1 MAKKSGS
8 KDTAFDPPVAKSAH
22 MPWAATPAM
31 YIGGQAEIDEVDIV
45 ASAMDKKWGVDRL
58 RLLVGVELREKFDR
72 QRFLFNKAI
81 WHGDLEE
88 VRQQARRMIAAWR
101 ALDRQA
107 TEKGA
112 DGLAP
117 EVWEVAL
124 PDGRVAALVRT
135 NGDAKLVNKV
145 VDKRSVVVY
154 TIEEIARLIHALPT
168 VMQIKETFQGA
179 TVTASR
185 INIADPLNEVS
196 AGDFDLD
203 DPLPASIGL

>member
-1 MAKKSGS
+1 
-8 KDTAFDPPVAKSAH
+8 
-22 MPWAATPAM
+22 
-31 YIGGQAEIDEVDIV
+31 
-45 ASAMDKKWGVDRL
+45 
-58 RLLVGVELREKFDR
+58 
-72 QRFLFNKAI
+72 
-81 WHGDLEE
+81 
-88 VRQQARRMIAAWR
+88 MIAAWR